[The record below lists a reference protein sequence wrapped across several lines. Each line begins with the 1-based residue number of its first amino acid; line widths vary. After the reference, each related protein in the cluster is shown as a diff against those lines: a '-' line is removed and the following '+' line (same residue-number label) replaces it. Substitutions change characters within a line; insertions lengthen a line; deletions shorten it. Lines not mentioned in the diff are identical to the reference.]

1 MPITE
6 AHKLDDGTTVVKTE
20 EVTTCTNCG
29 EEVDAQEQANDTCFN
44 CGEALN
50 LKTSVSVWATSRPAG
65 GKTLG
70 Q

>member
-20 EVTTCTNCG
+20 QVSVCANCG
-29 EEVDAQEQANDTCFN
+29 AEIDAQEQANNTCFD
-44 CGEALN
+44 CGESLT